1 MTRSQPTSR
10 WLLLGLALSPLSA
23 ALAAQL
29 CPVDPWRCERGEQGW
44 QCSGPPQALAAGS
57 ADAAARAAAATELNG
72 DQLEGVDGKQ
82 MVLKGNASATRADQ
96 SMRAERI
103 EYDIGKDSAVASGNV
118 HYEDAGNVFYATQ
131 ARADMAADSTEL
143 SDVRYALKERRGQG
157 RAAKVT
163 TNSADQTTLEGVT
176 YTACPGEDP
185 SWQIEARSLVIDRQ
199 AGQATA
205 EDFKVR
211 IGGIPVLY
219 SPYASFPIDDR
230 RKSGWLAPRVG
241 GGSDGFDFAAPYY
254 WNIAP
259 NYDATLVPRV
269 ISDRGNQAGGEF
281 CYLYSGGSGQID
293 GEWLPDDD
301 QLGIDRE
308 RLRLRHYGSLLPG
321 VRLDAD
327 INHVSDDR
335 YFVDLGDSMNTSS
348 TSVLGSMAQLS
359 GGGRKWHW
367 SVLADEYELILPD
380 TDERFQED
388 PYKRLPRLAFSY
400 HDRASQWRFGVNSE
414 WVDFASEDFC
424 ATGSDG
430 ACLLTK
436 PVEGSRFDLMPYL
449 GYDLERSYGF
459 LRARGSLRYTSYD
472 LDLAPSD
479 APTFTDASVSRTT
492 PIFSLDSGLVFERP
506 NAFGDSGLRQTLEP
520 RVYYLYVPQREQSDL
535 PVFDTAELDFSFA
548 QLFRENRYTGA
559 DRQADANQLTLALSS
574 RLLDDAD
581 GAERAALNVGQIYYF
596 EDRLV
601 TVCDAQRA
609 QSQPSCRTRVPP
621 SGGWSDAQPAD
632 AQSVSSSE
640 IAAELQVRPTRSV
653 SVTGTTLLDVHR
665 EQVNEGGAFVHWT
678 PDTQTIVNAGYRY
691 RREQTSYDIFGNL
704 ISETIDQADFSAVLP
719 ISDRWR
725 VFTRYQYDFTN
736 DYSLEE
742 LAGLEYSSCCWSVR
756 MVYQEG
762 VDWDQ
767 GRDYG
772 FYLQFVLRGLGGLG
786 KNIDQL
792 LQDSIFGFGSDLEDN
807 GLAY

>member
-1 MTRSQPTSR
+1 M
-10 WLLLGLALSPLSA
+10 
-23 ALAAQL
+23 
-29 CPVDPWRCERGEQGW
+29 
-44 QCSGPPQALAAGS
+44 
-57 ADAAARAAAATELNG
+57 
-72 DQLEGVDGKQ
+72 
-82 MVLKGNASATRADQ
+82 
-96 SMRAERI
+96 
-103 EYDIGKDSAVASGNV
+103 
-118 HYEDAGNVFYATQ
+118 
-131 ARADMAADSTEL
+131 
-143 SDVRYALKERRGQG
+143 
-157 RAAKVT
+157 
-163 TNSADQTTLEGVT
+163 
-176 YTACPGEDP
+176 
-185 SWQIEARSLVIDRQ
+185 
-199 AGQATA
+199 
-205 EDFKVR
+205 R

-281 CYLYSGGSGQID
+281 RYLYSGGSGQID

-424 ATGSDG
+424 ATGSGG

-596 EDRLV
+596 D
-601 TVCDAQRA
+601 D
-609 QSQPSCRTRVPP
+609 PSVYLP
-621 SGGWSDAQPAD
+621 D
-632 AQSVSSSE
+632 E
-640 IAAELQVRPTRSV
+640 IAAGVLDERQRSAYVAEIRARLSGTWSV
-653 SVTGTTLLDVHR
+653 S
-665 EQVNEGGAFVHWT
+665 GGLRYDPEAENTDFGAVRL
-678 PDTQTIVNAGYRY
+678 QKRFGQAGLMNIGYRY
-691 RREQTSYDIFGNL
+691 RPGQLEQGDLSALVPINDHWRGVFRWNYSLRESTTLEAVAGFEYVSCCYSVRLLGRNYLRGIGTERRTAVFLEFELTGLGSLGRDTGDFLRRAILGYQPFGG
-704 ISETIDQADFSAVLP
+704 ISE
-719 ISDRWR
+719 
-725 VFTRYQYDFTN
+725 
-736 DYSLEE
+736 
-742 LAGLEYSSCCWSVR
+742 
-756 MVYQEG
+756 
-762 VDWDQ
+762 
-767 GRDYG
+767 
-772 FYLQFVLRGLGGLG
+772 
-786 KNIDQL
+786 
-792 LQDSIFGFGSDLEDN
+792 
-807 GLAY
+807 